1 MDKGSLQRIQRVAS
15 REFLSTVSSKAFIFG
30 ILFTPIVLVL
40 MGLIV
45 PRILAQQGKDMAV
58 EVALVDQSSEVAQTL
73 RAELTHDAITARR
86 AAALRATAE
95 QVAPGAASMAPT
107 APLEKIPAFAV
118 KELAATASLD
128 AEKSWLTA
136 EDIGATQRRALV
148 IIPPEAVTR
157 AGGRTDY
164 SGYQLYAPRNLPE
177 DAENALHEGLRQ
189 ALTTVRLRSTGIDAE
204 LVTAATR
211 VIRPRTVVV
220 SPDGKQ
226 QRGQALNRMLPFIM
240 GILLMMFVMMGGQA
254 LMTSTIEEKGSRV
267 VEVLLAAVSPLEL
280 MWGKLLGQ
288 LGVGLIAMAMYV
300 GLGVAALLY
309 FAMFGL
315 IDPMLLVYLLVFFL
329 ITYLVFGALMLAIGA
344 AVNQAADAQSLLGP
358 IMLLLMLSY
367 ALTPII
373 GRNPD
378 APIAVISSFIPPV
391 NAFAMLA
398 RLASSSPPP
407 VWQVLLSML
416 VGILGACAAVW
427 FAAKVYRVG
436 LLMHGKPPN
445 LATLVKWA
453 RQS

>member
-1 MDKGSLQRIQRVAS
+1 MNNASLQRIKRVAS
-15 REFLSTVSSKAFIFG
+15 REFFSTVSSKAFIFG

-40 MGLIV
+40 LVLIV

-73 RAELTHDAITARR
+73 RTELTADAIAARR
-86 AAALRATAE
+86 AAVLRATAE
-95 QVAPGAASMAPT
+95 QVAPGAAGMTPAAPV
-107 APLEKIPAFAV
+107 EKIPAFTV
-118 KELAATASLD
+118 KELAATATLD

-148 IIPPEAVTR
+148 IIPAEAVTR
-157 AGGRTDY
+157 TGGRSDY
-164 SGYQLYAPRNLPE
+164 SGYQLYVPRNVPE
-177 DAENALHEGLRQ
+177 DAESALHEGLRQ

-204 LVTAATR
+204 VVTAATR

-300 GLGVAALLY
+300 GLGVVALLY
-309 FAMFGL
+309 SAMFGL

-367 ALTPII
+367 ALTPVV

-378 APIAVISSFIPPV
+378 APIAVISSFIPPI